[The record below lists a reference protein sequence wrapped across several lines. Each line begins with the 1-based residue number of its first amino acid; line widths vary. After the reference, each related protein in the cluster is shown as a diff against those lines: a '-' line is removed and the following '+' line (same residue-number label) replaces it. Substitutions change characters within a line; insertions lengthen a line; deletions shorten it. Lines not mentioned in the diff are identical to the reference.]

1 MVVVGCWFWKTG
13 FVASIALLLGGCR
26 GCKGDHPY
34 VPYAIDDDA
43 AAGAA
48 DAAPAG
54 DLDDSSSPAFAEEM
68 ASYAPAGATRWKLGA
83 LDLVAPETTV
93 FELGISADLDGDG
106 QQDAVAIARKDAD
119 PLDPGM
125 VLFYKGGGLRT
136 TLVPARASAKA
147 CPATRRL
154 GLVGKRSVV
163 VELGLGC
170 PAASSREPSRYL
182 AVLSFGRGP
191 RVQLEAGVLDPP
203 GAGKLSFEV
212 DGSDRDGDGSEDV
225 AFAATLEGGSAPF
238 EPGPRLR
245 AFVRWFDRP
254 AGLSRDASEPD
265 LSLRSV
271 AFALGARASRPKDAP
286 GVPPAVRQLRA
297 LLRALCS
304 EGGSTRLVRLSPGSL
319 APGGPL
325 VSCGAS
331 HAMEDAAL
339 AEVHAAVTAG
349 EPVLAATL
357 LDRAQRPPAT
367 KTVARA
373 ATALGWLE
381 KLAPP
386 SVATE
391 GLRAVAA
398 VPAFER
404 GRMPSWGALAFETSG
419 KLLVRTAAGV
429 ARVDPVTGD
438 EADALDVRPWEL
450 GVTSPDGARRLLE
463 AYDACDGVALH
474 ATLGPGT
481 VQDLV
486 DVALPIAP
494 PLGASRCAGAKGEP
508 VPATALAWGPGGLE
522 AVLAGEPTLVTD
534 AGRASALHAL
544 LGQPYTLGAPRS
556 PDGKT
561 VVVPAGSGL
570 VVWGPRNRLLRAKE
584 LDGAYADQRDCA
596 ISDDATRAA
605 CVRAGR
611 VWVGV
616 FP

>member
-1 MVVVGCWFWKTG
+1 MVVESCAFWTQG
-13 FVASIALLLGGCR
+13 LVASMALALVGCR
-26 GCKGDHPY
+26 GCKNDHPY

-43 AAGAA
+43 AAVASDAGPSGAS
-48 DAAPAG
+48 
-54 DLDDSSSPAFAEEM
+54 DDGSSPAFAEQ
-68 ASYAPAGATRWKLGA
+68 AAFYAPAGARRWTLGT
-83 LDLVAPETTV
+83 LDLAAPETTV
-93 FELGISADLDGDG
+93 FELGVSADLDGDG
-106 QQDAVAIARKDAD
+106 QEDAVAIARKESD

-136 TLVPARASAKA
+136 TLVPARAGAKA

-182 AVLSFGRGP
+182 AVLSFGHGP

-203 GAGKLSFEV
+203 GAGRLSFEV
-212 DGSDRDGDGSEDV
+212 DGSDRDGDGVEDV
-225 AFAATLEGGSAPF
+225 ALAATLEGGGAPF

-265 LSLRSV
+265 LSLRTV
-271 AFALGARASRPKDAP
+271 AFTLGARASRPKDAS
-286 GVPPAVRQLRA
+286 GVPPSVRQLRA

-304 EGGSTRLVRLSPGSL
+304 EGGSPRLVRLGAGGG
-319 APGGPL
+319 APDGAL

-367 KTVARA
+367 KTAARA
-373 ATALGWLE
+373 AAAIGWIE

-386 SVATE
+386 SVAPE
-391 GLRAVAA
+391 GLRSVAA

-404 GRMPSWGALAFETSG
+404 GRMPAWGALAFEASG

-429 ARVDPVTGD
+429 VRVDPINGD
-438 EADALDVRPWEL
+438 EADAPDVRAWDL
-450 GVTSPDGARRLLE
+450 AVASPDGARRLLE
-463 AYDACDGVALH
+463 VYNACDGVALH

-481 VQDLV
+481 VQDLI

-494 PLGASRCAGAKGEP
+494 PLGASRCVGAKGEP

-522 AVLAGEPTLVTD
+522 TVLAGEPTLVTE
-534 AGRASALHAL
+534 AGHASALHAL
-544 LGQPYTLGAPRS
+544 LGQPYTFGAPRS

-561 VVVPAGSGL
+561 VIVPSGIGL

-584 LDGAYADQRDCA
+584 LDGAYTEQRDCA
-596 ISDDATRAA
+596 VNDDGTRAA